1 MEALE
6 KEVKALERCLSSKQ
20 QRRTEK
26 EKEKKAIAAAVVAV
40 AGGAAKGGTAAGE
53 GAAAENDGD
62 GEDEPFLT
70 EAEERDLTK
79 LKRHHDKG
87 MLDET
92 EYKACKAV
100 ILEAAKRR
108 RLSPGEL
115 QPACAQEHA
124 ATATTPTIVAVIE
137 STAPHSATAQVP
149 HPHAAT
155 SPLAAGYNCLF
166 HSSSSSSGS
175 GSGSSGRKGG
185 GGGKAGA
192 KKSSSGG
199 GGGSSGSSG
208 SGSAITTPVQR
219 IDETSLG
226 QFSGGQATEQPSE
239 ATFAK
244 QREEIL
250 RSFSVKTQGAHC
262 NRRGLWLLVGACTS
276 AVRSRLRS
284 KGILH
289 LADVLGRDDF
299 DAVELE
305 VKAWSRCKVERG
317 SGTKALGVTVYK
329 ADNLQGY
336 GSNAIYFMFG
346 SHPPEDSVTVLQQL
360 RQGLYADSSI
370 IIEATAGSRNK
381 RLRRPPKKQ
390 LSGISIGDNEDD
402 DALYMKIKR
411 VEEEEKGEEEEE
423 EEGPFYHPGR
433 RGAPRWSN
441 GKFISNKQHS
451 AAHDLLCLRHA

>member
-1 MEALE
+1 MASISTSL
-6 KEVKALERCLSSKQ
+6 ASS
-20 QRRTEK
+20 
-26 EKEKKAIAAAVVAV
+26 ASSASSA
-40 AGGAAKGGTAAGE
+40 
-53 GAAAENDGD
+53 
-62 GEDEPFLT
+62 PFLT
-70 EAEERDLTK
+70 EPEERDLTN
-79 LKRHHDKG
+79 LKRLHDNG
-87 MLDET
+87 ILDET
-92 EYKACKAV
+92 EYRASKAV

-115 QPACAQEHA
+115 QPI
-124 ATATTPTIVAVIE
+124 ATTPTIVAAIK
-137 STAPHSATAQVP
+137 STTPHSATAQVP
-149 HPHAAT
+149 HAHAAT
-155 SPLAAGYNCLF
+155 SPLAAGY
-166 HSSSSSSGS
+166 SSSIGGGGG
-175 GSGSSGRKGG
+175 GSGSSGSKGG

-199 GGGSSGSSG
+199 SSG
-208 SGSAITTPVQR
+208 SGSSTITPVQR
-219 IDETSLG
+219 IDETSLAH
-226 QFSGGQATEQPSE
+226 FSRGQATEQPSG

-244 QREEIL
+244 EREEIL

-305 VKAWSRCKVERG
+305 VKAWTGSGGRGGRGGGGKEERG
-317 SGTKALGVTVYK
+317 SGIKALGVAVYK
-329 ADNLQGY
+329 ANNLQGY
-336 GSNAIYFMFG
+336 GSGAKYLMFG